1 MNPLHFAGWEKYSG
15 IFLICPPHISKMLIC
30 CLLNTS
36 DAADDT
42 PCVDLGGRRIIERIR
57 IFFIDYLLYF

>member
-30 CLLNTS
+30 ILNISTVCEDLIYCFLIACLLIKDNIQIS
-36 DAADDT
+36 SF
-42 PCVDLGGRRIIERIR
+42 V
-57 IFFIDYLLYF
+57 